1 MSPSA
6 KALLTPELRD
16 RLATDPNL
24 GLGNVLRSAI
34 AVNPHP
40 DVPFIVSD
48 RPIVNSA
55 GQEQTDFSL
64 LDIDRLAQSWSV
76 WYLSRGVGP
85 RDRVAVFIEDTFA
98 YTIHVHALAQIGA
111 IAVLI
116 NSNMTKETA
125 LALCRQTGAIG
136 MYTDRSRLARLG
148 DEIGTLAALR
158 FVQLAEELPAPRAAE
173 LRGTARF
180 HAVGEDPAVILLSSG
195 TTGRPKPVTHT
206 HASIAAGP
214 QYRLA
219 NFTESPETLMMAA
232 QPQSHAGAIGYA
244 IYAVLAG
251 TPMIALYD
259 PTGPELLSAVIRYRP
274 TMVLAF
280 AHAYSDLAAME
291 IPETTLDSVIGWV
304 SMADAVHEAHMK
316 KILGLRSRSL
326 PQEAVFYDRFGS
338 TELAWGLMVA
348 QRRLSTD
355 RSDRRMGVPDRLAEF
370 AVLRPDGS
378 KAAVGEFGLIGV
390 KGPTV
395 TMGYWSD
402 SDLTCRSKLA
412 GYWLSGDVGYQDHEG
427 TYFQVDRAVDVIG
440 TDSATGYSVLMEEL
454 LLAEVPDILDC
465 AVVAGR
471 HFGRTVPVAVIISS
485 ATNVDLKSTLKQ
497 ANAALRTAGYPELAL
512 LEVARNPGDLPVGVT
527 GKVLKRQLRDR
538 YESLEHY
545 LTSVNDRCLATT
557 LAITS
562 ETEVSSRAR

>member
-1 MSPSA
+1 MSLST
-6 KALLTPELRD
+6 KALLTPELRS
-16 RLATDPNL
+16 RLAADQDL
-24 GLGNVLRSAI
+24 GLGNLLRSAI

-40 DVPFIVSD
+40 DVPFITSA

-55 GQEQTDFSL
+55 GQEQTEFSL

-85 RDRVAVFIEDTFA
+85 RDRVAIFIEDTFA
-98 YTIHVHALAQIGA
+98 YTIHVHALTQIGA

-116 NSNMTKETA
+116 NSNVTKDAA

-136 MYTDRSRLARLG
+136 LYTDRGRLARLG
-148 DEIGTLAALR
+148 DEIGTLTVMR
-158 FVQLAEELPAPRAAE
+158 FVQLVEELPAPPTAE

-180 HAVGEDPAVILLSSG
+180 HAVGEDPAVILHSSG
-195 TTGRPKPVTHT
+195 TTGLPKPVTHT
-206 HASIAAGP
+206 HATIAAGP

-219 NFTESPETLMMAA
+219 NFTESPESLMMAA
-232 QPQSHAGAIGYA
+232 QPQSRVGSIGYA

-259 PTGPELLSAVIRYRP
+259 PTGPELLSAVIRYQP

-291 IPETTLDSVIGWV
+291 IPDTALDSVIGWI

-316 KILGLRSRSL
+316 KILGLRSTNL

-338 TELAWGLMVA
+338 SELGWGLMVA

-355 RSDRRMGVPDRLAEF
+355 RSDRRMGVPDSLAEF

-390 KGPTV
+390 KSPTV
-395 TMGYWSD
+395 TVGYWSD

-412 GYWLSGDVGYQDHEG
+412 GYWLSGDIGYQDEEG

-440 TDSATGYSVLMEEL
+440 TGSGPGYSVLMEEL

-465 AVVAGR
+465 AVVAGK
-471 HFGRTVPVAVIISS
+471 HLGRTVPVAVITSS
-485 ATNVDLKSTLKQ
+485 ETTVDPKSTLKQ
-497 ANAALRTAGYPELAL
+497 ANAALRAAGHPELAL
-512 LEVARNPGDLPVGVT
+512 LEVARNPEDLPIGVT
-527 GKVLKRQLRDR
+527 GKVLKRQLRHK

-545 LTSVNDRCLATT
+545 LTFVDDRCLATV
-557 LAITS
+557 LA
-562 ETEVSSRAR
+562 